1 MGPIREGGIYGQGFC
16 DNGQGTFTHL
26 HIYTFTHGTFL
37 LWTFPYR
44 GHFLRRRFLKGTF
57 LVGEDLKRFLT
68 RDIT

>member
-16 DNGQGTFTHL
+16 DNGQGTFTER
-26 HIYTFTHGTFL
+26 TFPGTFL
-37 LWTFPYR
+37 YR

-57 LVGEDLKRFLT
+57 LAGEDLKRFLT

>member
-16 DNGQGTFTHL
+16 DNGQGTFTEGP
-26 HIYTFTHGTFL
+26 FPGTFL

-57 LVGEDLKRFLT
+57 LAGEDLKRFLT